1 MNLEHCEAVFGQQQS
16 NPFHAMNDV
25 PANPRHAWL
34 DLASAWGETGAQ
46 WTHWWS
52 HASADSAAT
61 APAPDTAR
69 SGSKAPPVAGMATYA
84 QAMAALTA
92 CYQPRFQALWMA
104 AQQALLDPA
113 AARTLPAIAEPSAGD
128 RRFHASEWSTLPYF
142 ALLKQHYLLT
152 AEYLNQLANLVPLPE
167 QDKRR
172 VRFITR
178 QLVDAMSPSNFAAT
192 NPEVWMQ
199 ALASDGASLV
209 RGLENLIADARK
221 GRISMT
227 DDQAFGLGR
236 NLALT
241 PGDVVYRND
250 LIELIQYRPATKRV
264 RSVPLLITP
273 PCINKYYILDLQ
285 PDNSFVRWAVAQGHT
300 VFMISWRNIPAEL
313 GHLDWDDYVEQGVLA
328 ALEVVK
334 AVTRSDSV
342 NMLGFC
348 VGGTI
353 LGCALAVLAARGDRS
368 VASATFL
375 TTLLDYSDPGEISV
389 YVSRELLAAREPT
402 LMRGQRVH
410 GSELATAFA
419 SLRANELVWNYVVK
433 NYLKGETPPAFDL
446 LYWNGDSSN
455 LPGPMYV
462 YYLKN
467 MYLDNRLRE
476 PGALSILGESVDL
489 RRIVVPTY
497 VYASRDDHIVP
508 WPWAY
513 RTTCLLGGECTF
525 VMGASGHIAG
535 VINPPGKNRRN
546 YWTND
551 SVGEDPQAWL
561 AGAQSVPGSWWPH
574 WGAWLAVHA
583 GREKP
588 APRVAGDTNHKP
600 IEPAPGSYVKAT
612 AA

>member
-1 MNLEHCEAVFGQQQS
+1 
-16 NPFHAMNDV
+16 MNDV
-25 PANPRHAWL
+25 STDRLHAWL
-34 DLASAWGETGAQ
+34 DLASAWGEIGTQ
-46 WTHWWS
+46 WTHWWT
-52 HASADSAAT
+52 HTGAGSAA
-61 APAPDTAR
+61 AAPSPAPGDSFHA
-69 SGSKAPPVAGMATYA
+69 APRAAELATQS
-84 QAMAALTA
+84 QAIAALTA
-92 CYQPRFQALWMA
+92 RYQPRFQALWTA
-104 AQQALLDPA
+104 AQQALLNPA
-113 AARTLPAIAEPSAGD
+113 AAQMLPVIAEPSAGD
-128 RRFHASEWSTLPYF
+128 RRFSAPEWSTLPYF

-152 AEYLNQLANLVPLPE
+152 AEYLKQLATLVPLPE
-167 QDKRR
+167 QDQRR

-178 QLVDAMSPSNFAAT
+178 QLVDAMAPSNFAAT
-192 NPEVWMQ
+192 NPEVWKR

-209 RGLENLIADARK
+209 RGLENLVADARK

-227 DDQAFGLGR
+227 DEQAFGLGR

-241 PGDVVYRND
+241 PGDVVYRNE
-250 LIELIQYRPATKRV
+250 LIELIQYRPTTKRV
-264 RSVPLLITP
+264 GSVPLLITP
-273 PCINKYYILDLQ
+273 PCINKYYVLDLQ

-368 VASATFL
+368 VASATLL
-375 TTLLDYSDPGEISV
+375 TTLLDYSDPGEIGV
-389 YVSRELLAAREPT
+389 YVSREFLAAREPA
-402 LMRGQRVH
+402 LMSGQRVH
-410 GSELATAFA
+410 GGELATAFA
-419 SLRANELVWNYVVK
+419 SLRANELVWNYVVN